1 MFFWKKKQGIAR
13 PALVVLGNC
22 THVSLALA
30 LRNSSLFSKVDS
42 LEVYSVPEED
52 RQRQAANLAIAD
64 MILTIEHGE
73 SFGPLSTGALQRMYP
88 GRVFSLPT
96 PFFSGTVPDMAYLVR
111 GGTISRALA
120 VMGDY
125 HSALLLMECQ
135 SGYSEM
141 DIVSRYESGEA
152 FCRLDVK
159 GVWDDNIREL
169 KSRER
174 GTNIAISNYI
184 EARAAEGKIAEDFL
198 SFNHPR
204 EGLVNHIA
212 RSFAKLAFGPKVEI
226 PPILTAEHNLYHD
239 ALWPLHP
246 VVAEILG
253 LPLPQPPV
261 YKTPD
266 CLGGEQISI
275 REFATRSFRFFNE
288 GNASGEFK
296 IATPSY
302 LGKRVV

>member
-1 MFFWKKKQGIAR
+1 
-13 PALVVLGNC
+13 
-22 THVSLALA
+22 
-30 LRNSSLFSKVDS
+30 
-42 LEVYSVPEED
+42 
-52 RQRQAANLAIAD
+52 
-64 MILTIEHGE
+64 
-73 SFGPLSTGALQRMYP
+73 
-88 GRVFSLPT
+88 
-96 PFFSGTVPDMAYLVR
+96 MAYLVR
-111 GGTISRALA
+111 DGAISRAPA

-125 HSALLLMECQ
+125 HSALLLRECQ

-152 FCRLDVK
+152 FRRLDVK
-159 GVWDDNIREL
+159 GVWDDNLREL

-174 GTNIAISNYI
+174 GTSIAISDYI

-198 SFNHPR
+198 SFNHPK

-212 RSFAKLAFGPKVEI
+212 RSFAKLALGPKAEI
-226 PPILTAEHNLYHD
+226 PPILKVEHNLYHD

-266 CLGGEQISI
+266 SLGGEQISI
-275 REFATRSFRFFNE
+275 REFATRSFRFFNK
-288 GNASGEFK
+288 GDSSGEFK

-302 LGKRVV
+302 LGNRVV